1 MKTRLLGFVVCSAVG
16 WLISLLGV
24 LVLVLKHNVAQFAI
38 LYSIGQ
44 VLNIVGYSFLHY
56 SSCFLATPKKQ
67 LKNMTHRTRIILT
80 GLYLGAIVLTLVL
93 GLTLP

>member
-44 VLNIVGYSFLHY
+44 VLNIVG
-56 SSCFLATPKKQ
+56 SCFLATPKKQ